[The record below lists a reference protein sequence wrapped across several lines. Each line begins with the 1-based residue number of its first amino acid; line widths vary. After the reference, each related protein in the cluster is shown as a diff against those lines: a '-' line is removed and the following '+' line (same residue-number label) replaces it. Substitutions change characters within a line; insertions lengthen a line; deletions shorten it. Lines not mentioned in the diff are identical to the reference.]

1 MSSTIGFKKI
11 VIGSTIVASTA
22 LAGLGFAAAANAAP
36 STPTPS
42 ASTGSTVKGASATL
56 EEVPGVK
63 IDLSKVKPGKATAVP
78 GAVIPEGTFDGS
90 AGETTTPAK

>member
-1 MSSTIGFKKI
+1 MSRIIGFKS
-11 VIGSTIVASTA
+11 VFIGGAIVASTA

-42 ASTGSTVKGASATL
+42 TVTVVKGSSATL
-56 EEVPGVK
+56 EAVPGVK

-78 GAVIPEGTFDGS
+78 GAVIPEGSIDGS
-90 AGETTTPAK
+90 AVTGTTPSAK